1 MYPDN
6 YTTASGVNFTFNNI
20 AVDADRAEDM
30 CNEQCGHLASYTSL
44 TEQNDVE
51 NFYISNVSRRLLVLP
66 ALLICLLMLAALV
79 PGRAAFAH
87 TMQVTHSTTTSA
99 T

>member
-20 AVDADRAEDM
+20 LLKGPAAEDM
-30 CNEQCGHLASYTSL
+30 CNDQCGHLASYTSL

-51 NFYISNVSRRLLVLP
+51 QFYIQSVGHGRLL
-66 ALLICLLMLAALV
+66 
-79 PGRAAFAH
+79 
-87 TMQVTHSTTTSA
+87 Q
-99 T
+99 